1 MVPFSGRYFY
11 RRILNVVDLVLLVI
25 ILKTFIKILPNS
37 SLEKHGSSTV
47 TDLCGSNATLSPL
60 VRKIC
65 EVEANLLF
73 FNPFINPVIVKDV
86 SFQRYYA
93 TRDLQG
99 WTIAFNNRSMHVVER
114 SITSSVSAN
123 DFSIFICLTLSGH
136 DKYCITPKNLRNL
149 EQWQR
154 YGQIYGLRHILWRKD
169 SFCWSMTEALSG
181 FKRRRNF
188 TFPCWVLP
196 QDITSLEKEMS
207 THYGEPY
214 IAKPNNKGE
223 GHGIFVIR
231 SYNELLK
238 RGTLAGY
245 VLQPFL
251 KVLYL

>member
-1 MVPFSGRYFY
+1 
-11 RRILNVVDLVLLVI
+11 
-25 ILKTFIKILPNS
+25 LKTVINILS
-37 SLEKHGSSTV
+37 RSLIAKDGNPTV
-47 TDLCGSNATLSPL
+47 TDLCSNNTELSPL
-60 VRKIC
+60 VRRIC
-65 EVEANLLF
+65 EVEAHQLF
-73 FNPFINPVIVKDV
+73 FNPFTNPVIVKDV

-93 TRDLQG
+93 MRDLQG

-114 SITSSVSAN
+114 SISSSVSAN
-123 DFSIFICLTLSGH
+123 DFSIFICLTLSSH
-136 DKYCITPKNLRNL
+136 DKYCIAPKNIRNL

-181 FKRRRNF
+181 FRRKRNF

-196 QDITSLEKEMS
+196 QDIVSLEQEMS
-207 THYGEPY
+207 KHPSEPY

-231 SYNELLK
+231 SYKELLD

-251 KVLYL
+251 KVLYVRCTYMVLCLESHLRTIFFNTES